1 MIILGVMSSTMK
13 LFRISLA
20 AACVAALPL
29 TLSAQANSSDEA
41 EIASAKPRVGPG
53 MTADQVRAIIGKPRE
68 VRKIDAEG
76 VTGESWI
83 YRRVAKRVINQVA
96 PTTAKVPTWG
106 GPGVNRANGEIIEV
120 DVPFTRNERV
130 TIYQMTA
137 LLFIDGKVTASKQWL
152 ERESLF
158 D

>member
-1 MIILGVMSSTMK
+1 M
-13 LFRISLA
+13 
-20 AACVAALPL
+20 
-29 TLSAQANSSDEA
+29 DE
-41 EIASAKPRVGPG
+41 
-53 MTADQVRAIIGKPRE
+53 VRAIIGRPRE
-68 VRKIDAEG
+68 VKPIVAEG

-96 PTTAKVPTWG
+96 PTTEKVPMWG
-106 GPGVNRANGEIIEV
+106 GPGVNTANGEIIDV

-137 LLFIDGKVTASKQWL
+137 LLFIDGKVVASKQWL